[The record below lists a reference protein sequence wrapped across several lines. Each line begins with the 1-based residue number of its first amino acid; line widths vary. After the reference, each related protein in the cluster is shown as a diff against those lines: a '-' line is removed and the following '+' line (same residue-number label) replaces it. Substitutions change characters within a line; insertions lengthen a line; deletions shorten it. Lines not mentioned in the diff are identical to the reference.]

1 MGKYGSG
8 LSSGQVANL
17 EKEEIREAL
26 NGRIRVG
33 ENEDGFVYAPCDDKE
48 RLNSIILHA
57 YDAIYFQLN
66 QSLASARALEKMYH
80 DMGGTVNLPKYQEA
94 LLATAMTDEYIYEDD
109 EEDDD
114 GEE

>member
-26 NGRIRVG
+26 NGRIRVD
-33 ENEDGFVYAPCDDKE
+33 ENEGGFVYAPCDDKE
-48 RLNSIILHA
+48 KLKDIILRA

-66 QSLASARALEKMYH
+66 QALASGRALEKMYH

-94 LLATAMTDEYIYEDD
+94 LLATAMTDDYNYED
-109 EEDDD
+109 EEYDD
-114 GEE
+114 GNE